1 MSKKKI
7 LIVDDMVQL
16 TKAVSFSLKA
26 EGYDVIMAYN
36 GKEALERI
44 KEEKPDLIVLD
55 ILMPGMDGYE
65 VCQELKKNEETKS
78 IPIILFTSKAQKKD
92 VVSGIKVGAD
102 DYIVKP
108 YKFQVLHEKI
118 QRFIGPGIKE
128 GKQTKEGVKEEEK
141 QESKEATQEESK
153 EGAKEDSKQEVKE
166 AEKEESKEGKDDSP
180 LEEEKGQTDTSKEE
194 KKEEV
199 KSSA

>member
-16 TKAVSFSLKA
+16 TKAVSLSLKA
-26 EGYDVIMAYN
+26 EGYDVVLAYN

-44 KEEKPDLIVLD
+44 KEEKPDLLILD
-55 ILMPGMDGYE
+55 IMMPEMNGYE

-92 VVSGIKVGAD
+92 IVDGIKVGAD

-108 YKFQVLHEKI
+108 YKFQVLHEKV

-128 GKQTKEGVKEEEK
+128 ENKTKEGVKED
-141 QESKEATQEESK
+141 TQEENK
-153 EGAKEDSKQEVKE
+153 
-166 AEKEESKEGKDDSP
+166 ESKDKP
-180 LEEEKGQTDTSKEE
+180 IEEEKGQTDSSNEE
-194 KKEEV
+194 KKEEGI